1 MTNFSLVTMRWS
13 LVNTFLVVV
22 KPLRPALVFII
33 STRWLTVLL
42 ELCCLEEEEEEEVFH
57 LPILRV
63 QAPLYRRGPG
73 YRVSSGY
80 PAACFP
86 VAAALAWVPLSFVP
100 LLGCRLLY
108 KVSFPLDRHIRGICP
123 SLPRILSWR
132 GGLLG
137 AVGRGRA
144 WLASLRFPAS
154 AAPVGP
160 LQHLIKRWL
169 KVLSSSSAWAFG
181 GENLS
186 RLLAQP
192 ALQLKP
198 ASSAGCRDDPWDV
211 SR

>member
-1 MTNFSLVTMRWS
+1 
-13 LVNTFLVVV
+13 
-22 KPLRPALVFII
+22 
-33 STRWLTVLL
+33 
-42 ELCCLEEEEEEEVFH
+42 VFH

-73 YRVSSGY
+73 YRVSSGCL
-80 PAACFP
+80 AIGFP
-86 VAAALAWVPLSFVP
+86 VAAALAWVPLSSVP
-100 LLGCRLLY
+100 LPRCRLLY
-108 KVSFPLDRHIRGICP
+108 KVPFPLDRHIQGICP
-123 SLPRILSWR
+123 SLPRILSCR

-137 AVGRGRA
+137 AVGGGRA
-144 WLASLRFPAS
+144 WLASLRSLAS

-169 KVLSSSSAWAFG
+169 KVSSSSWAWAFG

-198 ASSAGCRDDPWDV
+198 ASLAGCRGDPWDV
-211 SR
+211 SRHVVLPLAYPDSRPHDNIYFSHGLPKRINDNVFRD